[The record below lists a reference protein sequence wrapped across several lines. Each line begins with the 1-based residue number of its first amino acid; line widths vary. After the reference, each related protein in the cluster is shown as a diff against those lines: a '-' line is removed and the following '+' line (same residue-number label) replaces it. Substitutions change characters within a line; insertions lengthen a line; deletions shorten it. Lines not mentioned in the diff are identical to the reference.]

1 MEKRELVSLVE
12 ASIPENSQLV
22 AIIRVGSKAYNL
34 GTVDSDDDYRC
45 IYKQS
50 NKDILSGRYI
60 PNVQVTPDIVAFE
73 LREFL
78 RQLHTGS
85 FTATEIL
92 FVEQSEDNY
101 VYMYSNIFMELYQR
115 RYQLIGESLVYSM
128 LGYINSHLK
137 KENLTPKQEYHVY
150 RLLYVLEV
158 FEDTGELG
166 FTIKDSK
173 ITECLKRIKT
183 GDVRGDLTGFKGR
196 SLDFLNKREHLKEFE
211 ETYTKRQIQ
220 DLEYEI
226 RVQF

>member
-78 RQLHTGS
+78 RQIHTGS
-85 FTATEIL
+85 FTATEMM
-92 FVEQSEDNY
+92 FVHKKDNF
-101 VYMYSNIFMELYQR
+101 IFRYAPIFEELYGR
-115 RYQLIGESLVYSM
+115 KYQLIGESLIASM
-128 LGYINSHLK
+128 LGYIKSSMKIKDITPK
-137 KENLTPKQEYHVY
+137 KEYHIY
-150 RLLYVLEV
+150 RLLYVLRLFRV
-158 FEDTGELG
+158 SKDLNFTIGNPKTIQRLKGIKLG
-166 FTIKDSK
+166 FYNEENEDFKQDLL
-173 ITECLKRIKT
+173 EELK
-183 GDVRGDLTGFKGR
+183 VESYSHLFK
-196 SLDFLNKREHLKEFE
+196 
-211 ETYTKRQIQ
+211 ETYTKKQIQ
-220 DLEYEI
+220 ELEYEI